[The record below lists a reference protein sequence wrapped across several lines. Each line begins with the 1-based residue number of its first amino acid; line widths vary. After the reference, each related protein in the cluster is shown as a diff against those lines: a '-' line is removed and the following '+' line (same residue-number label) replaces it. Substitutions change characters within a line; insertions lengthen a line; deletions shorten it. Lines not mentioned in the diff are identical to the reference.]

1 MTLLLVAMLIFL
13 VNVFFGYW
21 RANTRRLSW
30 QWFLAIHIP
39 VPIAVSLRLWL
50 LSGFSWAT
58 LPIFVAVFFGGQY
71 TGGRLRCWLEEQSGG
86 QLSSCL
92 VMDLARGRFSAAH

>member
-1 MTLLLVAMLIFL
+1 MTLLVVVLLIFS

-39 VPIAVSLRLWL
+39 VPIAISLRLWL
-50 LSGFSWAT
+50 LNGFSWAT
-58 LPIFVAVFFGGQY
+58 LPLFVAVFFGGQY
-71 TGGRLRCWLEEQSGG
+71 AGSLLRGWLEGHRRD

-92 VMDLARGRFSAAH
+92 VMDLVRGRLAAH